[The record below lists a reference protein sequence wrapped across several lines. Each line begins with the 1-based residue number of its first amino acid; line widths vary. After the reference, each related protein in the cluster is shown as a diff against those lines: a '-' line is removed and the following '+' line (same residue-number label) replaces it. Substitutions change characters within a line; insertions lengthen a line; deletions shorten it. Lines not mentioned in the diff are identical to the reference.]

1 MECEIEGY
9 INYLSY
15 LCRVFKGIPGFLVL
29 F

>member
-1 MECEIEGY
+1 MDCEIEGY

-15 LCRVFKGIPGFLVL
+15 LCSVFKGILCFLVL